1 MSSSAESEIIR
12 YRNIFDRGENIFL
25 YIFDSFSLV
34 SNVEGVRTK
43 ADKSMLKLAT
53 EDKKKQLSRKKRE
66 EPGTATL
73 KWRMKWRMATTM
85 LCKATICIRWNRIV
99 LIFKWPNGTWRVEQ
113 EPDSSRERMR
123 YKKCAAIDE
132 IDIIIV
138 FDDT

>member
-85 LCKATICIRWNRIV
+85 LCKATICIR
-99 LIFKWPNGTWRVEQ
+99 
-113 EPDSSRERMR
+113 
-123 YKKCAAIDE
+123 
-132 IDIIIV
+132 
-138 FDDT
+138 